1 MNYKMHSCS
10 GIYAILQSQTKI
22 ERNSTMRMREMF
34 AFFECLLQAEQRK
47 KELAPEQLIS
57 TIGNENKQ
65 QMAPKI
71 RNAMRMRRTF

>member
-1 MNYKMHSCS
+1 
-10 GIYAILQSQTKI
+10 
-22 ERNSTMRMREMF
+22 MRMREMF